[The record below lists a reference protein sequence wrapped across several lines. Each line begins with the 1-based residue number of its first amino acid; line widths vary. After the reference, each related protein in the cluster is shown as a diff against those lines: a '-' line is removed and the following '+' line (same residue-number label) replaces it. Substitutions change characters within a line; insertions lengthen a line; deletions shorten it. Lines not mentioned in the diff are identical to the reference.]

1 MPIKLSVNCRRG
13 ILSAFLISLVQL
25 KAKEIG
31 YRGHSLT
38 ISVILLKIWQ
48 PFLLDLLTS
57 FERAMSS
64 FLFSTTVIVFSS
76 NCTRI
81 DEGSHVFTEISA
93 RSRHEEKQFI
103 QNGRTGFLA
112 RCVWLSSI
120 STMRTTN
127 LQRFSL
133 AALSILFFFFSLSIS
148 VGRV

>member
-38 ISVILLKIWQ
+38 QQFQLFFWK
-48 PFLLDLLTS
+48 FGNRFFLTS

-133 AALSILFFFFSLSIS
+133 AALSILFFFFFSLSIS